1 MIDIGRSS
9 ARCVSPDRACFMR
22 YRISRISERY
32 PLTSEILAVREV
44 STCKIPLNVE
54 FLTGTRYRR
63 PIIRRIQDPNHIRRT
78 PKRTKEDASPEA
90 DARSKADASPETD
103 TRSEATANSEAHP
116 NECRNDKG
124 ETPPLAS
131 PLFDSWWAQQG
142 SNLQPK
148 DYESS
153 APPLSYR
160 PECSR
165 LHGDSALYRK
175 ARTSML
181 SPPDNPSAW
190 RNGSDAAASRAFCS
204 RSDECARA

>member
-1 MIDIGRSS
+1 MFHEIPYFTHLGAIPPNLRNSGSAGGFDLQNPPKRRIYDRHSIQAPDHPTDSGPEPHPENSETDERGCEPRSGRTLQGGCEPRNRHPLRGYRAPRS
-9 ARCVSPDRACFMR
+9 ASEQA
-22 YRISRISERY
+22 SERQ
-32 PLTSEILAVREV
+32 R
-44 STCKIPLNVE
+44 
-54 FLTGTRYRR
+54 G
-63 PIIRRIQDPNHIRRT
+63 
-78 PKRTKEDASPEA
+78 DAC
-90 DARSKADASPETD
+90 
-103 TRSEATANSEAHP
+103 NM
-116 NECRNDKG
+116 
-124 ETPPLAS
+124 AS

>member
-1 MIDIGRSS
+1 MDLCGFQLDRHRPFFRALRFSRSNMFHEIPYFTHLGAIPPNLRNSGS
-9 ARCVSPDRACFMR
+9 AGGFDLQNPPKRRIYDRHSIQAPDHPTDSGPEPHPENSETDERGCEPQG
-22 YRISRISERY
+22 YRELGSASEQASERQ
-32 PLTSEILAVREV
+32 R
-44 STCKIPLNVE
+44 
-54 FLTGTRYRR
+54 G
-63 PIIRRIQDPNHIRRT
+63 
-78 PKRTKEDASPEA
+78 DACNM
-90 DARSKADASPETD
+90 T
-103 TRSEATANSEAHP
+103 
-116 NECRNDKG
+116 
-124 ETPPLAS
+124 S

-165 LHGDSALYRK
+165 LCGDSALYRK

-204 RSDECARA
+204 RSDGCARA

>member
-1 MIDIGRSS
+1 MFHKMPHFTRLGAIPPNLRNSGSAGGFNLQNPPKRRILDRCSMRAPDHPTDSGPEPHPENSETDMNSRMTESECEPRSGHPLQGGCEPQGYRELGS
-9 ARCVSPDRACFMR
+9 ASEQA
-22 YRISRISERY
+22 SERQ
-32 PLTSEILAVREV
+32 R
-44 STCKIPLNVE
+44 
-54 FLTGTRYRR
+54 G
-63 PIIRRIQDPNHIRRT
+63 
-78 PKRTKEDASPEA
+78 DACNM
-90 DARSKADASPETD
+90 T
-103 TRSEATANSEAHP
+103 
-116 NECRNDKG
+116 
-124 ETPPLAS
+124 S

-175 ARTSML
+175 ARTSIL

>member
-1 MIDIGRSS
+1 
-9 ARCVSPDRACFMR
+9 MR
-22 YRISRISERY
+22 PEVAVNSETDMNSRV
-32 PLTSEILAVREV
+32 TEV
-44 STCKIPLNVE
+44 DVNS
-54 FLTGTRYRR
+54 
-63 PIIRRIQDPNHIRRT
+63 
-78 PKRTKEDASPEA
+78 EA
-90 DARSKADASPETD
+90 DANSRVTESECEPRSGRALQGEREPRGYRALRSASKRTSERQRGDAC
-103 TRSEATANSEAHP
+103 NM
-116 NECRNDKG
+116 
-124 ETPPLAS
+124 AS

>member
-1 MIDIGRSS
+1 MFDSSTRPSIRRLSHVQPLDRTRIPYKTQTNVHSGANASSETNVRLEVAVNSETDMNFRVTAGRRELRNGANSRMTESECEPRSGRTLQSGREPRGYRELGS
-9 ARCVSPDRACFMR
+9 A
-22 YRISRISERY
+22 SER
-32 PLTSEILAVREV
+32 TSERQR
-44 STCKIPLNVE
+44 
-54 FLTGTRYRR
+54 G
-63 PIIRRIQDPNHIRRT
+63 
-78 PKRTKEDASPEA
+78 DAC
-90 DARSKADASPETD
+90 
-103 TRSEATANSEAHP
+103 NM
-116 NECRNDKG
+116 
-124 ETPPLAS
+124 AS